1 MSNSSMKFRRQL
13 YSLFAMLRFLISI
26 ATVASVA
33 PHLSAQTMSNSDSDS
48 ALEKVSFDAVQ
59 PILRKHCVR
68 CHNEDQPRGDLV
80 LSSLD
85 KVLAGSSSG
94 AVVVAGKLEES
105 PLYTLTAH
113 LDTPKMPPNKP
124 QIPQREINVI
134 ERWII
139 GGLVEEM
146 KPTIAKPLEPESKPQ
161 ESKSTPQSALATS
174 QLFAF
179 LQTANFC

>member
-1 MSNSSMKFRRQL
+1 MK
-13 YSLFAMLRFLISI
+13 YSATSLTTLPFWFVISL
-26 ATVASVA
+26 VFS
-33 PHLSAQTMSNSDSDS
+33 PQLSAQSMTSSGSES
-48 ALEKVSFDAVQ
+48 ASEMVMFESVQ
-59 PILRKHCVR
+59 PILRKHCLR

-80 LSSLD
+80 LTSLD

-94 AVVVAGKLEES
+94 PVVVAGRLDES

-113 LDTPKMPPNKP
+113 LDSPKMPPNKP

-146 KPTIAKPLEPESKPQ
+146 KPTITKPLEPESKPQ

>member
-1 MSNSSMKFRRQL
+1 
-13 YSLFAMLRFLISI
+13 
-26 ATVASVA
+26 
-33 PHLSAQTMSNSDSDS
+33 
-48 ALEKVSFDAVQ
+48 
-59 PILRKHCVR
+59 
-68 CHNEDQPRGDLV
+68 
-80 LSSLD
+80 
-85 KVLAGSSSG
+85 
-94 AVVVAGKLEES
+94 
-105 PLYTLTAH
+105 
-113 LDTPKMPPNKP
+113 MPPNKP